1 MRQATTFPR
10 RGRRSAGP
18 APLAGLAGLLL
29 VAALALL
36 PAAAAQAVGQVG
48 DAAGDFSLF
57 DTQGQTHELGQYA
70 GKVLFLY
77 MVGYA

>member
-1 MRQATTFPR
+1 MRQAKTILRP
-10 RGRRSAGP
+10 GRPFAGT
-18 APLAGLAGLLL
+18 APLAGLLLA
-29 VAALALL
+29 AALALL
-36 PAAAAQAVGQVG
+36 PAAPARAVGQVG
-48 DAAGDFSLF
+48 DPAGDFSLN